1 MNHSDPVHEAGTL
14 ATDAAQLIDRAAGT
28 AGATAHR
35 GLDAVIGGGDRLRST
50 VRHAGDTA
58 SDYIRHD
65 PLKAVLMAAAAGAL
79 LTALIGLMARSRA

>member
-1 MNHSDPVHEAGTL
+1 MNSSVPVQEASTL
-14 ATDAAQLIDRAAGT
+14 AADAAQLIDRATGS

-35 GLDAVIGGGDRLRST
+35 GLDAVLEGTGRLRST
-50 VRHAGDTA
+50 VQHAGDSA

>member
-1 MNHSDPVHEAGTL
+1 MNSSVPVHEASTL
-14 ATDAAQLIDRAAGT
+14 AADAAQLIDRATGT

-35 GLDAVIGGGDRLRST
+35 GLDAVLEGTDRLRST
-50 VRHAGDTA
+50 VRHAGDSA

-79 LTALIGLMARSRA
+79 LTALISLMARSRA